1 MSIEADRLASQMKM
15 DASNLYREETFTD
28 LRAGTLRRL
37 TPVRT
42 DGSTDATRPIL
53 FMGQAQ
59 LLTQMGPLPVSCD
72 IVAKDLD
79 EALDRFPEAIQRAVE
94 RMIEEVKEMQRE
106 QASQIVVP
114 SVNPGGRIKL
124 R

>member
-1 MSIEADRLASQMKM
+1 MKM

-28 LRAGTLRRL
+28 LRAGTVRRL
-37 TPVRT
+37 TPVKT
-42 DGSTDATRPIL
+42 DGSIDATRPTL
-53 FMGQAQ
+53 FTGQAQ
-59 LLTQMGPLPVSCD
+59 LLTQIGPLPVSCD
-72 IVAKDLD
+72 IPAKDLG

-94 RMIEEVKEMQRE
+94 RMIEEVKEIQRE

-114 SVNPGGRIKL
+114 NLNPGGRIQL